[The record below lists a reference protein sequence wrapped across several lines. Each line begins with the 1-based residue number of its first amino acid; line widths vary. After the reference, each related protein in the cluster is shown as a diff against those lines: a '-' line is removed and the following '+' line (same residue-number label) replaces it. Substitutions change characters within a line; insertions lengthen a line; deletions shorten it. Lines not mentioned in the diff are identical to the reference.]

1 MLKILNPH
9 DNGLRWSAHLRK
21 SQGKEELQKR
31 KAHITYGTV
40 AETKV
45 AFDLFSLF
53 DLASSVTIPKHQTNT
68 NVKFTE

>member
-1 MLKILNPH
+1 MDPYE
-9 DNGLRWSAHLRK
+9 NGLGWSTRLCEL
-21 SQGKEELQKR
+21 QEKEELQKR
-31 KAHITYGTV
+31 KAHTTYGTV